1 MVNKLHKSFSVLLV
15 LLQLIAPLVH
25 AHSEAKYA
33 PAGIHLPGLEYVQ
46 ADHQTSTIKANAL
59 LCVSEGVIVG
69 IGSGLKQKA
78 MPPFDLVSPY
88 SETTIKYG
96 IPIIL
101 AHPIP
106 KPVIAKNKK
115 FLFSP
120 LVEPPARV
128 EPGARPVR

>member
-88 SETTIKYG
+88 SETTIKYFDANPNRFEVG
-96 IPIIL
+96 
-101 AHPIP
+101 
-106 KPVIAKNKK
+106 
-115 FLFSP
+115 FSP
-120 LVEPPARV
+120 HINAILTSQLFDPSRSSRSPPI
-128 EPGARPVR
+128 

>member
-46 ADHQTSTIKANAL
+46 TDHQTSTIKANAL

-88 SETTIKYG
+88 SETSIKYFDATPNRYEVG
-96 IPIIL
+96 
-101 AHPIP
+101 
-106 KPVIAKNKK
+106 
-115 FLFSP
+115 FSP
-120 LVEPPARV
+120 HIVAILTSQSFDPSRSSRSPPI
-128 EPGARPVR
+128 